1 MGFFSCFAKIW
12 RCSVFNSELRSRIV
26 PYKNVFMQRH
36 PEEGGQLGSS
46 GASGSPGTVHH
57 YKTRTFLH
65 KVLHCKNLCKL
76 LISNNS
82 RLRLVI
88 IFVLFCTLSFFIERA
103 YCSDPALWKI
113 PAGLK
118 VLEANE
124 TTFQLHA
131 HQLPTDKKK
140 PAFK

>member
-1 MGFFSCFAKIW
+1 MA
-12 RCSVFNSELRSRIV
+12 
-26 PYKNVFMQRH
+26 H
-36 PEEGGQLGSS
+36 PGLFTMTK
-46 GASGSPGTVHH
+46 A
-57 YKTRTFLH
+57 RTFLH
-65 KVLHCKNLCKL
+65 SGLHDKNLRKL

-82 RLRLVI
+82 HLRLMI
-88 IFVLFCTLSFFIERA
+88 IFLIFCTPSFFFIERA
-103 YCSDPALWKI
+103 HCSDPALWKI

-131 HQLPTDKKK
+131 HELPTDEKK